1 VDRRAFIVGGVAA
14 LAAAVVG
21 EAQEPQSEKIGRVG
35 ILSGNSATAAAANV
49 DGLRRGLRD
58 LGYVEGRNVA
68 SEIRYADGKF
78 ERLPELADELVRLK
92 FDVILTSGIPA
103 ALALKKATAMIPI
116 VVAAAGDLVGNGL
129 VVSDAAPGANVT
141 GIDEVSP
148 EASGERLTLLRQ
160 AVPFTSPVTILSSA
174 TPSTYA
180 IQWQGKVER
189 AIQAEQSPEP
199 LRAWRR
205 SCETKTIA
213 ELQDGLDRGLY
224 REEKEAIARTIL
236 EEKRERRLEQGEVAT
251 LKQELS
257 DLKGE
262 LRDTRWDLG
271 RNPRLASVLA
281 PVC

>member
-160 AVPFTSPVTILSSA
+160 AVPFTSPVAILSSA

-189 AIQAEQSPEP
+189 ATQASEP

-205 SCETKTIA
+205 SCEAKTIA
-213 ELQDGLDRGLY
+213 ELQDGLDRGFY

-262 LRDTRWDLG
+262 LRDTRWDLD

>member
-92 FDVILTSGIPA
+92 FDVIVTSGIPA

-148 EASGERLTLLRQ
+148 EASGERLTLLRH

-251 LKQELS
+251 LKQEIS